1 MACRFLFYPRV
12 SWDEKQSGGHIHRK
26 ANVRWILSLTALL
39 AAAILLFLFRWR
51 EEGFDWRLFAA
62 TFRKL
67 DWFWLSAAGLFGLA
81 TYYGRVLRWAVLM
94 RPVCPRPNLRGLFS
108 ATAIGFTAVVV
119 FGRPGEFVRPY
130 LVSLKERVPF
140 SSQAA
145 AWLLER
151 IFDLL
156 AALLIFGFAL
166 AQIERS
172 GIHAGPTIAWVLKA
186 GGWIVAVVGFA
197 CLAVLFLLS
206 RYAQPMQQRLLS
218 ALSFLPAAWHG
229 KVQELVVSFVRG
241 VESIRDLGS
250 LLWILFYT
258 ALEWALIAGCYVT
271 LFRAFPDL
279 TWFRLPD
286 ILIFVGFV
294 SFGSI
299 VQLPGVGGGMQLV
312 AIVVL
317 TELFGAPLEL
327 AASMALMIWIITF
340 VVIVP
345 VGIIMLFHE
354 GLNWQKLK
362 EMEARASI

>member
-1 MACRFLFYPRV
+1 V
-12 SWDEKQSGGHIHRK
+12 S
-26 ANVRWILSLTALL
+26 VTAFL
-39 AAAILLFLFRWR
+39 AAAVLLFLFRWR

-67 DWFWLSAAGLFGLA
+67 DLFWLLAAGAFGLA
-81 TYYGRVLRWAVLM
+81 TYVGRVLRWAILM
-94 RPVCPRPNLRGLFS
+94 RPVCLRPNLKGLFS

-130 LVSLKERVPF
+130 LVSLKERLPF

-151 IFDLL
+151 MFDLL
-156 AALLIFGFAL
+156 AALMIFGFAL
-166 AQIERS
+166 AQIGRS
-172 GIHAGPTIAWVLKA
+172 GIHAGPTLAWVLKA
-186 GGWIVAVVGFA
+186 GGWIVAIVGFM

-206 RYAQPMQQRLLS
+206 RYAQPMQQRLLG
-218 ALSFLPAAWHG
+218 ALSFLPATWHSR
-229 KVQELVVSFVRG
+229 VQELVVAFVRG
-241 VESIRDLGS
+241 AESIRDLGS
-250 LLWILFYT
+250 LLWILLYT
-258 ALEWALIAGCYVT
+258 AIEWALIAACYVT

-279 TWFRLPD
+279 KSFRLPD
-286 ILIFVGFV
+286 VLIFIGFV

-299 VQLPGVGGGMQLV
+299 VQLPGIGGGMQLV

-327 AASMALMIWIITF
+327 AAGVALMLWIITF

-345 VGIIMLFHE
+345 VGVIMLFHE